1 MKIFSSK
8 NLVIFLAIFFV
19 SCASKEDPK
28 QIRIVDIQG
37 KAHQVTTKIPPLN
50 VKALAEQGRMQEGRN
65 TFENVE
71 VVPNATPAIKA
82 QSNDYAAATSES
94 LQETLQL
101 PQKKL
106 QLQAGEQKAEDRPED
121 KVVEYSLSEPEEQI
135 EFIAKAPNSDDKK
148 SIAAVDEKPAV
159 KKFSVKKL
167 SIKKSEAAAPS
178 AAAVPSKGKKFYV
191 QVGSFL
197 NEESANQ
204 TLQKMKKFHGGKV
217 AMVEGERTIY
227 RSLLGPFAN
236 RKQANAMVAKIVKSG
251 HEAILVRSN

>member
-1 MKIFSSK
+1 M
-8 NLVIFLAIFFV
+8 AIFFV
-19 SCASKEDPK
+19 SCSPK
-28 QIRIVDIQG
+28 KDQGQQIRIVDIQG

-50 VKALAEQGRMQEGRN
+50 IKALAEQGKLQEGRN

-71 VVPNATPAIKA
+71 VAPNATPATKI
-82 QSNDYAAATSES
+82 QSSDYAAATSES

-101 PQKKL
+101 PQKKSPTV
-106 QLQAGEQKAEDRPED
+106 EQKTAERPED

-135 EFIAKAPNSDDKK
+135 EFIAKAPNSAEKK
-148 SIAAVDEKPAV
+148 SATVRVEKSSA

-167 SIKKSEAAAPS
+167 SVKKSEAAAAAS
-178 AAAVPSKGKKFYV
+178 AAAPSKEKKFYV

-204 TLQKMKKFHGGKV
+204 TLQKMKKFHAGKV
-217 AMVEGERTIY
+217 AMVEGERTVY

-236 RKQANAMVAKIVKSG
+236 RKQANAMVAKVAKSG